1 MCHLRLLVLA
11 AALAASAGSVHSGP
25 CAQQIALMQARFDA
39 KLQAAARNGPT
50 ARETNAATDHRQPT
64 PESIAAAESRIGDIS
79 PGVVTVIE
87 TGMAR
92 AREADAANDRAV
104 CERALAEVQRALGP

>member
-1 MCHLRLLVLA
+1 MPVLA
-11 AALAASAGSVHSGP
+11 HNRSPSCRPGSTPSS
-25 CAQQIALMQARFDA
+25 
-39 KLQAAARNGPT
+39 QAAARNGPT

-64 PESIAAAESRIGDIS
+64 PDSIAAAESRIGDIS

-104 CERALAEVQRALGP
+104 CERALAEVERAIGQ

>member
-1 MCHLRLLVLA
+1 
-11 AALAASAGSVHSGP
+11 
-25 CAQQIALMQARFDA
+25 MQARFDA
-39 KLQAAARNGPT
+39 RLQAAARKGPT

-79 PGVVTVIE
+79 PGVVRVIE

-92 AREADAANDRAV
+92 AREADAADDRTV
-104 CERALAEVQRALGP
+104 CEQALAEVQRALGP

>member
-1 MCHLRLLVLA
+1 
-11 AALAASAGSVHSGP
+11 
-25 CAQQIALMQARFDA
+25 MQARFDA
-39 KLQAAARNGPT
+39 RLQAAASKGPT

-79 PGVVTVIE
+79 PGVVRVIE

-92 AREADAANDRAV
+92 AREADAADDRTV
-104 CERALAEVQRALGP
+104 CEQALAEVQRALGP